1 MTKRKNL
8 SPTEEP
14 LIIQQLL
21 IGLRYHIQT
30 QSLLSSR
37 KAKQR
42 IVVWI
47 AVVATVLTF
56 IFAIA
61 R

>member
-30 QSLLSSR
+30 QSLLSSQ

-47 AVVATVLTF
+47 AVVATVLTS